1 MFMLGQFV
9 YIVQAGYDLGP
20 DGFVAVTTG
29 IQVHQGKIIGSDGEG
44 YFQIPGALDS
54 LVFFI
59 G

>member
-9 YIVQAGYDLGP
+9 HIVQAGYDLGP
-20 DGFVAVTTG
+20 DGFVAMATG
-29 IQVHQGKIIGSDGEG
+29 IQVHQGEIIGGDGKG
-44 YFQIPGALDS
+44 YFQLLGALDS